1 MIAGHVFIAEAA
13 SLCVRL
19 SSGEVLSSGVYNTRS
34 RTAMAASL
42 FHPVIAGWFEE
53 KFSQPSEVQLQGW
66 PAIASGQDVLLT
78 APTGSGKTL
87 TAFLIAIDR
96 LFRQALTGHLPERI
110 EVVYISPLKA
120 LANDIQK
127 NLEQPLAEIYQ
138 QAFAA
143 GHLLAEIRAVVR
155 SGDTRPAERQA
166 HLRHPPQIL
175 VTTPESF
182 YLALTSPR
190 FLRCL
195 GGVETVIVDE
205 IHALAPNKRGAHLAL
220 SLERL
225 DHEVRRQ
232 GHPRPQRIGL
242 SATVQPLELMA
253 RFLSGATAQI
263 TASPHTAPRSTQRT
277 CQIVAIPPGR
287 QLDLAIEKPPG
298 ELGAI
303 ATNEQWEE
311 RYDRLAELA
320 REHRATLVFVSTRRL
335 AERVAHRLRERL
347 GEGNVAAHHG
357 SLSRQIRLAA
367 ETRFRAGQLPVMVA
381 TASLELG
388 LDIGHVDLVCQ
399 LGSPRNLG
407 AAWQRIGRS
416 GHSVPGKS
424 MAGRSLTPKGRF
436 LVTTR
441 DDLVEC
447 AALIASLRA
456 GELETLWIPP
466 WPRDILAQQMVATVA
481 GAAGGSSQLPAVAG
495 SMAAWEEDE
504 LWELFRR
511 AQPYADLPRR
521 EFDRVLEIL
530 CEGIAT
536 RRGRR
541 GALLHR
547 DGRHRKLRPRR
558 GARLAAVTGGGA
570 IPDASLFTVIAQPE
584 GAVVGTLDEDFAVE
598 SSAGDIFLLGTTS
611 WRVKGLET
619 GKVLVEDAA
628 GAAPTI
634 PFWLGEAP
642 GRSPELSSGV
652 AQFRRRTLERLD
664 RDGASAALQWLEQD
678 CGLEPNGAGQ
688 LLQHL
693 SEGRRAL
700 GVLPDARHF
709 VAERFFDPSG
719 GMQLV
724 IHAPLGSRI
733 NKAWGMALRKRFCR
747 GFDFELQAAAGEN
760 GLVLS
765 LSEQHSFPLETIFT
779 LLPARQA
786 REILTQAILQSP
798 LFPTRWRWNLG
809 RGLALARWSG
819 GHKIPPQLLRM
830 RAEDLLAAVFPAA
843 VGCQDN
849 HDGDLEVPDHPYV
862 AETLRDCLE
871 EALDATR
878 LEQTLGAMERGEIR
892 LTAID
897 TPAPSVFAHELLNL
911 APYGFLDDAPLEER
925 RARAVSLRQTLPP
938 ELGAGMLDAAAI
950 AAVQQ
955 EAWPELADAEEFH
968 DLLLSLIW
976 LPDETAAVWQDWIE
990 QLSAQGRVLSGIMTA
1005 PDGREHKGW
1014 LAWERQAAARALG
1027 IQAAP
1032 ADVQTSGTSAEAG
1045 MDLEIAWA
1053 DLLRGWAEIT
1063 GPFTVAEMAAR
1074 LGAPAGAIESA
1085 SLRLENDGV
1094 LLRGFFRAR
1103 LNPAGPELEFCE
1115 RRLLARIHRR
1125 TLHRLRAE
1133 IEPVTPA
1140 VLLRFLFRWQHVAPG
1155 TRLHGLQGL
1164 VQVLAQLQGFEAAA
1178 AAWESDILPARLADY
1193 DPAWLD
1199 QLCLGG
1205 EIAWARLS
1213 PPTGGVR
1220 ETHARKRV
1228 LPTRIS
1234 PVTFFAR
1241 AQAASVLARAG
1252 WPYDGIALSA
1262 AARRVLAVLE
1272 SRGAC
1277 FFADLAARLGVAPD
1291 AGAETDAAS
1300 ADGPLMKSELEQ
1312 ALWELSAAGL
1322 VTADGF
1328 DNLRALFDA
1337 RRRGGVGRAKAARPR
1352 HSSGRWSRLADLA
1365 PELAAAKSA
1374 LPEDAPTRA
1383 AQAQKNAEMQA
1394 RQLLARYGVIF
1405 KTLLERES
1413 AAFAALSWRD
1423 LLLACRRLEARGEIR
1438 GGRFVSGFTGE
1449 QFALPEAVE
1458 ALRAVRKL
1466 PPLSSPLRMGA
1477 HDPLNLA
1484 GILTSEEK
1492 IPAQPGQYFEYLQP

>member
-1 MIAGHVFIAEAA
+1 MSV
-13 SLCVRL
+13 
-19 SSGEVLSSGVYNTRS
+19 S
-34 RTAMAASL
+34 R
-42 FHPVIAGWFEE
+42 FHPVIASWFAD
-53 KFSQPSEVQLQGW
+53 KFGEPTAPQQHGW

-120 LANDIQK
+120 LASDIQK

-138 QAFAA
+138 QAFSA
-143 GHLLAEIRAVVR
+143 GYLLPEIRAVVR

-195 GGVETVIVDE
+195 GGVQTVIVDE

-225 DHEVRRQ
+225 EHEVRRQ

-253 RFLSGATAQI
+253 RFLSGAAAQI
-263 TASPHTAPRSTQRT
+263 TASPTTTPLPGKRICR
-277 CQIVAIPPGR
+277 IVSIPPGR
-287 QLDLAIEKPPG
+287 ALDLAIEKPPG

-335 AERVAHRLRERL
+335 AERVAHRLCERL

-357 SLSRQIRLAA
+357 SLSRQIRLEA
-367 ETRFRAGQLPVMVA
+367 ENRFRAGRLPVMVA

-388 LDIGHVDLVCQ
+388 LDIGSVDLVCQ
-399 LGSPRNLG
+399 LGSPRNFG
-407 AAWQRIGRS
+407 SAWQRIGRS
-416 GHSVPGKS
+416 GHSVPGKP
-424 MAGRSLTPKGRF
+424 MPGRSLTPKGRF

-447 AALIASLRA
+447 AALVASLRA

-466 WPRDILAQQMVATVA
+466 WPRDILAQQIVA
-481 GAAGGSSQLPAVAG
+481 AVAG
-495 SMAAWEEDE
+495 SSGGGSPASPSGIQTVWDEEE
-504 LWELFRR
+504 LWELVRR
-511 AQPYADLPRR
+511 AQPYADLPRQ
-521 EFDRVLEIL
+521 EFDRVLAVL
-530 CEGIAT
+530 CEGIST

-547 DGRHRKLRPRR
+547 DGRYRRLRPRR

-598 SSAGDIFLLGTTS
+598 SSAGDVFLLGTTS
-611 WRVKGLET
+611 WRVQGLQT

-642 GRSPELSSGV
+642 GRSPELSHAV
-652 AQFRRRTLERLD
+652 AQFRGQALERLD
-664 RDGASAALQWLEQD
+664 RDGAPAALQWLEHN

-688 LLQHL
+688 LLQYL

-700 GVLPDARHF
+700 GVLPGSRHF

-765 LSEQHSFPLETIFT
+765 LSEQHSFPLETIFS
-779 LLPARQA
+779 LLPARQT

-809 RGLALARWSG
+809 RSLALARWSG

-830 RAEDLLAAVFPAA
+830 RSEDLLAAVFPAA

-878 LEQTLGAMERGEIR
+878 LEQTLSAMERGEIQ
-892 LTAID
+892 LTAVD

-938 ELGAGMLDAAAI
+938 ELGAGMLDQDAI
-950 AAVQQ
+950 TAVQQ
-955 EAWPELADAEEFH
+955 EAWPEPSDAEEFH

-976 LPDETAAVWQDWIE
+976 LPAAAASVWQNWLEI
-990 QLSAQGRVLSGIMTA
+990 LRAQGRVLSGNLPA
-1005 PDGREHKGW
+1005 SDGSVHKGW
-1014 LAWERQAAARALG
+1014 LAWERQAAAQALG
-1027 IQAAP
+1027 VQLVP
-1032 ADVQTSGTSAEAG
+1032 ADSQTAG
-1045 MDLEIAWA
+1045 ANPETAVDSETAWA

-1063 GPFTVAEMAAR
+1063 GPFSVAEMAAR

-1085 SLRLENDGV
+1085 ALRLENDGV

-1125 TLHRLRAE
+1125 TLNRLRAE

-1140 VLLRFLFRWQHVAPG
+1140 VLLRFLFRWQHVEPG
-1155 TRLHGLQGL
+1155 TRLHGVQGL
-1164 VQVLAQLQGFEAAA
+1164 AQVLAQLQGFEAAA

-1199 QLCLGG
+1199 QLCLSG
-1205 EIAWARLS
+1205 ETAWARLS
-1213 PPTGGVR
+1213 PPAGVVAGVR

-1241 AQAASVLARAG
+1241 SQAASVLACAG
-1252 WPYDGIALSA
+1252 WPYDGIALSP

-1277 FFADLAARLGVAPD
+1277 FFTDLAARLGAAPD
-1291 AGAETDAAS
+1291 AGSDPAADS
-1300 ADGPLMKSELEQ
+1300 TEGPLMKSELEQ

-1337 RRRGGVGRAKAARPR
+1337 RRRGGSGRAKTARPR

-1374 LPEDAPTRA
+1374 LPHDGLARA
-1383 AQAQKNAEMQA
+1383 DQAQKNAERQA
-1394 RQLLARYGVIF
+1394 RQLLARYGVMF
-1405 KTLLERES
+1405 KSLLARES
-1413 AAFAALSWRD
+1413 AAFSAFSWRD

-1458 ALRAVRKL
+1458 ALRAVRRL
-1466 PPLSSPLRMGA
+1466 PPLSSPVRLGA

-1484 GILTSEEK
+1484 GILTPAEK
-1492 IPAQPGQYFEYLQP
+1492 IPAQPGQYFEYR